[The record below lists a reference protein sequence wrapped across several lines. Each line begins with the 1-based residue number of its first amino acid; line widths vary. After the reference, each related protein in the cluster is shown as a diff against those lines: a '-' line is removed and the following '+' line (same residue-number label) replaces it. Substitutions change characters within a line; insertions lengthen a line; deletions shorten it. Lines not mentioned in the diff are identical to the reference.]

1 MKYAINT
8 NLKGKEE
15 AFKVL
20 ALCTS
25 TELPLLIIGTK
36 GTAKTATVTDF
47 AKSVSIDNDDN
58 STFII
63 ELNEGTKVP
72 QLLGMPNIKKM
83 MIDKEW
89 EMLRPIANSK
99 TIVINEVDKA
109 NSGVRNAMLSI
120 MAEKKIFDGGEQ
132 VNCDWKTFVAT
143 ANEIPKGEETSP
155 FFDRFVIKYNM
166 PGINNNEILSFMQD
180 RSYKKV
186 LDLNIPTLAEVH
198 AESIDYNNV
207 KIMLDLIHQQKDVDM
222 SNRSRTK
229 MDILIKAAK
238 LIWEVSE
245 VDAVVKV
252 AELVCPQIVTGLE
265 QKLLPK
271 ELSAFNT
278 SYDNYKDDTTHIVKK
293 KIISELESIL
303 NKMDENRRISPAQVS
318 ACRKKYEDL
327 KLKFNSTIPQMA

>member
-1 MKYAINT
+1 MNKVSINT

-36 GTAKTATVTDF
+36 GTAKTATVVDF
-47 AKSVSIDNDDN
+47 AKSVDENN
-58 STFII
+58 TEFII

-72 QLLGMPNIKKM
+72 QLLGMPNISKM
-83 MIDKEW
+83 MIDKQW
-89 EMLRPIANSK
+89 EMLRPIAHAK
-99 TIVINEVDKA
+99 TVIINEVDKA
-109 NSGVRNAMLSI
+109 NSGIRNAMLSI
-120 MAEKKIFDGGEQ
+120 MAEKTIFDGGEK
-132 VNCDWKTFVAT
+132 VKCAWETFVAT

-166 PGINNNEILSFMQD
+166 LGINNNEIMAFMQD

-186 LDLNIPTLAEVH
+186 LDLNIPTLTEVH
-198 AESIDYNNV
+198 AESLDYNNV

-238 LIWEVSE
+238 IIWEVSE
-245 VDAVVKV
+245 VDAVVKI
-252 AELVCPQIVTGLE
+252 AELVCPQIVPGLE
-265 QKLLPK
+265 KKLLPK

-278 SYDNYKDDTTHIVKK
+278 SFDNYKDNTTHIVKK

-303 NKMDENRRISPAQVS
+303 NKMDENRKISPSQVAS
-318 ACRKKYEDL
+318 CRKKYEDL
-327 KLKFNSTIPQMA
+327 KLKFNSTTPQMA